1 MNHSSPLP
9 PDFDY
14 EATVEQVEA
23 IITAID
29 SGTLPLEDV
38 FEQFRVGVEQLRYCE
53 LFLTQGKEQ
62 MELVVETLED

>member
-1 MNHSSPLP
+1 MTDSSLP

-23 IITAID
+23 IIAAID

-38 FEQFRVGVEQLRYCE
+38 FEQFRCGVEQLRQCE
-53 LFLTQGKEQ
+53 TFLGQGKEQ
-62 MELVVETLED
+62 MELVIETLKD

>member
-1 MNHSSPLP
+1 MTDSSLP

-23 IITAID
+23 IIADID

-38 FEQFRVGVEQLRYCE
+38 FEQFRLGVEQLRNCE
-53 LFLTQGKEQ
+53 TFLTQGKEE
-62 MELVVETLED
+62 MEIIVETLEDS